1 MMFIKIQTVTNGSL
15 KSLQEC
21 NITELETIISVAK
34 TTLKEKEMDMLIE
47 DFIGAFNVLQE
58 KGARI
63 TVNNHAG
70 CIDIYDADD
79 FDFDWED

>member
-15 KSLQEC
+15 KSLRDC

-58 KGARI
+58 KGVRI